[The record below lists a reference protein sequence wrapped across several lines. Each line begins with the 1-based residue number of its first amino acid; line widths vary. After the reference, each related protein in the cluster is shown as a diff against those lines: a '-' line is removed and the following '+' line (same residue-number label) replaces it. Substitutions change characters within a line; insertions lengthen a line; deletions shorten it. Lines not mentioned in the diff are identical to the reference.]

1 MCWTKLLT
9 ITSLSIVFLFV
20 TFGSTDFVFSSPPS
34 AVSPSSLALTTDS
47 FNNNHQSLQLPPIA
61 NAGPNQV
68 VTNGSTVILNGSS
81 SRAPNGI
88 ILSYSWKQIPT
99 DAQITLSGV
108 NTPVWEFKA
117 PNVSADTPLRF
128 QLNVTDNLG
137 QVGTAFVNVL
147 DKPASTSAP
156 LSSEQSRSMTIQPP
170 SKIAISNNRNA
181 SGLLPLSIPSM
192 LQTRLNMVKITSPI
206 KDQHVPVHSSLTM
219 TGTSIANSTSV
230 NCQVSVIVNGI
241 KPYQRAV
248 ATGIGGANDYSTW
261 IYRLTPAYAAI
272 KEGQN
277 KITAMF
283 SCGNNPS
290 FISHNSVNVIGVTNS
305 NPSIIAANSQRF
317 SLLNN
322 NSKPFISIDLEKNP
336 ITAGDIET
344 LKIMVTDAA
353 VSNATIAGAS
363 VHATVTD
370 STNTITTKFNGTT
383 DNSGIFTHTWKISKD
398 SKPGVFSVSAL
409 TSATGY
415 KSLLIPTRATFI
427 VSPAVEQQEILPQ
440 QHKTFNCRFFIV
452 APGPCA

>member
-1 MCWTKLLT
+1 VLKTKLLT
-9 ITSLSIVFLFV
+9 IVSLSIVFLFA
-20 TFGSTDFVFSSPPS
+20 TFGSSDFVFSSPPS
-34 AVSPSSLALTTDS
+34 FVSPSSLALSTDS

-68 VTNGSTVILNGSS
+68 VTNGSTVILNGSN

-88 ILSYSWKQIPT
+88 ILSYFWKQIPT

-128 QLNVTDNLG
+128 QLKVTDNLG

-147 DKPASTSAP
+147 DKPSTSVP
-156 LSSEQSRSMTIQPP
+156 LSSEQSHSMTIQPP
-170 SKIAISNNRNA
+170 SKIGISNNRNA
-181 SGLLPLSIPSM
+181 SNTLPLSIPSM

-206 KDQHVPVHSSLTM
+206 NDQHVPVHSSLIM
-219 TGTSIANSTSV
+219 TGTSIANSTSI
-230 NCQVSVIVNGI
+230 NCHVLVIINGI

-261 IYRLTPAYAAI
+261 IYRLTTSYTSI
-272 KEGQN
+272 KQGQN
-277 KITAMF
+277 KITALF

-290 FISHNSVNVIGVTNS
+290 FVSHSVNVIGVANS
-305 NPSIIAANSQRF
+305 NPAIITANSQRF

-322 NSKPFISIDLEKNP
+322 NNSKPFISIGLEKNP
-336 ITAGDIET
+336 ITAGNIET
-344 LKIMVTDAA
+344 LKIMVTNAA
-353 VSNATIAGAS
+353 VSNATIAGATVRS
-363 VHATVTD
+363 TVTD
-370 STNTITTKFNGTT
+370 PTNAITTKFSGTT

-398 SKPGVFSVSAL
+398 SKPGVFTVSAL
-409 TSATGY
+409 TSANGY

-427 VSPAVEQQEILPQ
+427 VIPAVVQQEIVPQ
-440 QHKTFNCRFFIV
+440 EHKTFNCRFFII

>member
-1 MCWTKLLT
+1 
-9 ITSLSIVFLFV
+9 
-20 TFGSTDFVFSSPPS
+20 
-34 AVSPSSLALTTDS
+34 
-47 FNNNHQSLQLPPIA
+47 
-61 NAGPNQV
+61 
-68 VTNGSTVILNGSS
+68 
-81 SRAPNGI
+81 
-88 ILSYSWKQIPT
+88 
-99 DAQITLSGV
+99 V

-137 QVGTAFVNVL
+137 QVGTAFINVL

-156 LSSEQSRSMTIQPP
+156 LSSEQSHSMTIQPP
-170 SKIAISNNRNA
+170 SKVGISNNRNA
-181 SGLLPLSIPSM
+181 SSTLPLSIPSM
-192 LQTRLNMVKITSPI
+192 LQTMLNMVKITSPI
-206 KDQHVPVHSSLTM
+206 KDQHVPVHSSLIM
-219 TGTSIANSTSV
+219 TGTSIANSTSI
-230 NCQVSVIVNGI
+230 NCHVSVIINGI
-241 KPYQRAV
+241 KPYHRAV

-261 IYRLTPAYAAI
+261 IYRLIPAYTPI
-272 KEGQN
+272 KQGQN
-277 KITAMF
+277 KITSLF

-290 FISHNSVNVIGVTNS
+290 FVSHSVNVIGVANS
-305 NPSIIAANSQRF
+305 NPAIITANSQRF
-317 SLLNN
+317 SLLNNN

-336 ITAGDIET
+336 ITAGNMET

-383 DNSGIFTHTWKISKD
+383 DNLGIFTHTWKISKD
-398 SKPGVFSVSAL
+398 SKPGVFTVSAL

-427 VSPAVEQQEILPQ
+427 VSPADVQQEIVPQ
-440 QHKTFNCRFFIV
+440 EHKTFNCRFFII